1 MISHGGNPIDF
12 RTRVNYHI
20 MSKCHIRP
28 NVGRNRIDHCYAGFH
43 PFFGDFMLQPFGST
57 GKLYIVIDAFHF
69 FPVIRCD
76 SLHLPAMSAEDCDK
90 VRNVIVLLGIVIAQL
105 L

>member
-1 MISHGGNPIDF
+1 
-12 RTRVNYHI
+12 
-20 MSKCHIRP
+20 
-28 NVGRNRIDHCYAGFH
+28 
-43 PFFGDFMLQPFGST
+43 MLQPFGST

-76 SLHLPAMSAEDCDK
+76 SLHLPAMSAEDRYQI
-90 VRNVIVLLGIVIAQL
+90 RNVVFLLSIIIAQL